1 MARPRKEID
10 SEQFEKLCALQC
22 TLKEIAGWFGCSE
35 DTIERWCLREYQDE
49 NGQPM
54 SFADVYKNF
63 SVDGKISLRRFQFKM
78 AERNPSMAI
87 WLGKQWLGQRDNID
101 VGMNVDNRAKEV
113 EALDEYFRHRNEN
126 GAT

>member
-87 WLGKQWLGQRDNID
+87 WLGKQWLGQRDTID

-126 GAT
+126 GTA

>member
-54 SFADVYKNF
+54 SFAEAYKNF

-87 WLGKQWLGQRDNID
+87 WLGKQWLGQRDTID